1 MSELYQTPPV
11 VKVNNT
17 ELDEAHYHLASY
29 AFALKSASDDEFPS
43 RYLSLLGQLEKHF
56 ADEEALMQEH
66 AFRHTEEHMEDHR
79 QLLQE
84 VRQLL
89 QRRLPFARAY
99 ISDRLPERL
108 NLHISRMDSM
118 LTAAL
123 KQQ

>member
-1 MSELYQTPPV
+1 MSELNHTPSI
-11 VKVNNT
+11 VKVNHSK
-17 ELDEAHYHLASY
+17 LDEAHHHLASY
-29 AFALKSASDDEFPS
+29 AFALNSASDDEFPS

-99 ISDRLPERL
+99 VSDRLPERL

-118 LTAAL
+118 LAAAL
-123 KQQ
+123 NLG